1 MSKSRGAY
9 RPEFLVRAGRTPAE
23 LAGEFDPTAQSIRN
37 WVSQSERNASRG
49 TTQSRPNCSPIPR
62 RSPKLDFIEN
72 LARSAAEV
80 AVKDWFGA
88 EHFIGPLEGEPELSE
103 VTERAPTAPHVG
115 PVEQLEAI

>member
-62 RSPKLDFIEN
+62 RSPKSISD
-72 LARSAAEV
+72 S
-80 AVKDWFGA
+80 
-88 EHFIGPLEGEPELSE
+88 P
-103 VTERAPTAPHVG
+103 
-115 PVEQLEAI
+115 AIFCGTRPQPPPANGDP

>member
-1 MSKSRGAY
+1 MAPFYGHEARRLHPNNVLHWVTYSHLTMFRSILLMAQATGSL
-9 RPEFLVRAGRTPAE
+9 RPLDFKDLFDKWQLRLRTLP
-23 LAGEFDPTAQSIRN
+23 Q
-37 WVSQSERNASRG
+37 
-49 TTQSRPNCSPIPR
+49 
-62 RSPKLDFIEN
+62 LDFIEN